1 MFRKCKNKYF
11 IISSVISKQMVSYD
25 FVFCN
30 NSKAK
35 VLPFQATTNNT
46 KIERDSSQQF
56 QKEIE
61 MYIFCYI
68 NEFLIYIFWYFNELQ
83 IKTKNNKITGCDEPL
98 TIIHNKIFCKLF
110 TSILLRKNNIIIGLI
125 SYWKSNLK

>member
-35 VLPFQATTNNT
+35 AKVKVLPFQATTNNT

-61 MYIFCYI
+61 MYIFV
-68 NEFLIYIFWYFNELQ
+68 
-83 IKTKNNKITGCDEPL
+83 
-98 TIIHNKIFCKLF
+98 
-110 TSILLRKNNIIIGLI
+110 TSMNF
-125 SYWKSNLK
+125 